1 MSGITPRKW
10 AGCTIYKEITLG
22 SNYGEGSRLAHLGS
36 AGWRLADGSGRTEN
50 AETLFGGSSGDSET
64 LGSKLKLAQTLTWPK
79 GVASKLC
86 IVIMIIWFK
95 EDFILFK
102 A

>member
-36 AGWRLADGSGRTEN
+36 AG
-50 AETLFGGSSGDSET
+50 
-64 LGSKLKLAQTLTWPK
+64 
-79 GVASKLC
+79 
-86 IVIMIIWFK
+86 
-95 EDFILFK
+95 
-102 A
+102 